1 MELRKLLTR
10 INKYYS
16 QTYHLRMLI
25 FLAQAVVPYEQL
37 QNCKDILDVYDKMLA
52 CLGDSES
59 ATAVSLLRYMLCV
72 TGYDREEE
80 LKQLDD
86 HCSEEFDLPSRF
98 SFLPFYERLLVLSSK
113 LLEND
118 KFDLFWSSVDEDKLN
133 KSKLDVKSSPIDLFQ
148 SMIYQHTLDAANYS
162 TIMDEVVPLLEQCE
176 MTDETQF
183 LGKLSDA

>member
-1 MELRKLLTR
+1 MLTR

-37 QNCKDILDVYDKMLA
+37 QSCGDVLDVYDKMLTY
-52 CLGDSES
+52 LGDSES

-80 LKQLDD
+80 LKLLDD
-86 HCSEEFDLPSRF
+86 YCSEEFDLPSRF
-98 SFLPFYERLLVLSSK
+98 SSLPFYERLLVLSSK

-118 KFDLFWSSVDEDKLN
+118 KFDLFWSSVNENKLN

-148 SMIYQHTLDAANYS
+148 SMIYERTLDADNYS

-176 MTDETQF
+176 MTNETQF
-183 LGKLSDA
+183 LGKLSDSGQYL